1 LLFGWAILTGVVEP
15 KKAVDIT
22 AFFRPKR
29 IGGPMKNLDSLMAA
43 YLAVWA
49 IFFVYHFTVA
59 RRVARLQDE
68 IARLKQ
74 SLKQ

>member
-1 LLFGWAILTGVVEP
+1 
-15 KKAVDIT
+15 
-22 AFFRPKR
+22 
-29 IGGPMKNLDSLMAA
+29 MKNLDSLVAA

-59 RRVARLQDE
+59 RRVARLQEE

-74 SLKQ
+74 NLKL